1 MVVVVGEGACGGVVG
16 NKLVPHHTNVCKF
29 SQLCG
34 VISSLAKD
42 ISLSNLAILL
52 ILRRSF

>member
-42 ISLSNLAILL
+42 VSLSNLAILL
-52 ILRRSF
+52 TLRRSF